1 MNAQNAHGTNRVSC
15 KDSWGETT
23 LRDTLRS
30 FLLVVVSLLLLGS
43 AARTFGQS
51 NPVPFVN
58 LPLRPAAAVPGSPGF
73 RLTVNGTNFVNG
85 SVVNWN
91 GGALVTTFVSNS
103 QLTAPVPASSLA
115 AAATALVTVS
125 NPGPGGGTSN
135 VAMFDITIP
144 VAATPGSL
152 GPQTWIGFT
161 RTDLPAGSKPSAI
174 IAGDFNGNGQLDLA
188 VANQDSNTVSVL
200 VGNGD
205 GTFQGHVDY
214 NVGTAPLALAAGDFN
229 GDGHLDIAV
238 VNSGANTVSILLGNG
253 DGTFQQ
259 PAQAFSVGNTPQW
272 VAVGDFNGDGNLDL
286 AVPNFAD
293 NTVSIL
299 LGKGDGTFP
308 THADI
313 AVGSGPSSVAIGDF
327 NRDGK
332 LDLAVANYN
341 ANTVGLLLGNGNGTF
356 RTGSLISNLKSLP
369 HSVTVGDFDG
379 DGILDLAIANTG
391 TSVPGGTTVIAY
403 GKGDGT
409 FPQLFGYST
418 GNSPTMELTADL
430 NGDGILDLITDNL
443 SVLSK
448 YTYLTGTG
456 GRSQQ
461 SFQFHINIPTG
472 TGPLAVTV
480 GDFNNDG
487 MLDVAAA
494 DSQEDTVSIMTQV
507 PAVQVS
513 PTSLTFGN
521 WPVGTTSNLQ
531 KVTITNNSAE
541 SVVITSTVPSG
552 DFVVQH
558 PCKSVGPI
566 GPNNSCTFQVAFA
579 PTAVGVR
586 SGSLAI
592 TDSFN
597 SSPLTVSLTG
607 TGVPQVSLQPA
618 STNFGNIKV
627 GSQSAARNFTV
638 VNNLSTAITIS
649 SITATSTPSEFS
661 QTNTCGTG
669 LAAKGRC
676 SIRVTF
682 APIVAGQI
690 TGSLSVNDSAA
701 DSPQTA
707 VLLGTGVN

>member
-1 MNAQNAHGTNRVSC
+1 
-15 KDSWGETT
+15 
-23 LRDTLRS
+23 
-30 FLLVVVSLLLLGS
+30 
-43 AARTFGQS
+43 
-51 NPVPFVN
+51 
-58 LPLRPAAAVPGSPGF
+58 
-73 RLTVNGTNFVNG
+73 
-85 SVVNWN
+85 
-91 GGALVTTFVSNS
+91 
-103 QLTAPVPASSLA
+103 
-115 AAATALVTVS
+115 
-125 NPGPGGGTSN
+125 
-135 VAMFDITIP
+135 
-144 VAATPGSL
+144 
-152 GPQTWIGFT
+152 
-161 RTDLPAGSKPSAI
+161 
-174 IAGDFNGNGQLDLA
+174 
-188 VANQDSNTVSVL
+188 
-200 VGNGD
+200 
-205 GTFQGHVDY
+205 
-214 NVGTAPLALAAGDFN
+214 
-229 GDGHLDIAV
+229 
-238 VNSGANTVSILLGNG
+238 
-253 DGTFQQ
+253 
-259 PAQAFSVGNTPQW
+259 
-272 VAVGDFNGDGNLDL
+272 L

-308 THADI
+308 THTDI

-327 NRDGK
+327 NRDGI

-341 ANTVGLLLGNGNGTF
+341 ANTVGLLLGNGDGTF

-369 HSVTVGDFDG
+369 HSVAVGDFDG
-379 DGILDLAIANTG
+379 DGILDLAICNTG
-391 TSVPGGTTVIAY
+391 TSVPGGTTVVAY

-409 FPQLFGYST
+409 FQQLSGYST

-448 YTYLTGTG
+448 YTYLIGAG
-456 GRSQQ
+456 GRTTNKA
-461 SFQFHINIPTG
+461 FQFHINIPTG

-513 PTSLTFGN
+513 PASLTFGN
-521 WPVGTTSNLQ
+521 WPVGTTSNPQ

-558 PCKSVGPI
+558 PCKNVGPI

-586 SGSLAI
+586 SGSIAI
-592 TDSFN
+592 TESFN

-676 SIRVTF
+676 TISVTF
-682 APIVAGQI
+682 APTVAGPI
-690 TGSLSVNDSAA
+690 NGSLSVNDSALG
-701 DSPQTA
+701 SSQTA